1 MKGCVLHGKVEF
13 PDGPPPLP
21 RWPDRDA
28 GRIGDGA
35 PRRPDEDS

>member
-21 RWPDRDA
+21 RWPDREA
-28 GRIGDGA
+28 GRAGGVPDGRREGDT
-35 PRRPDEDS
+35 